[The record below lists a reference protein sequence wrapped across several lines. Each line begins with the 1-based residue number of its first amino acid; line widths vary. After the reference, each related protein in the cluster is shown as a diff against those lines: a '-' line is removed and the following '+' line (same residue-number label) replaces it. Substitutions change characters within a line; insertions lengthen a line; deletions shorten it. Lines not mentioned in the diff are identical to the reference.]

1 MRRNPTAPSNCA
13 SFSWGA
19 LLPWWTDWGAQV
31 VEYLSALR
39 RLDWGDHEPL
49 KSFTNETQGRP
60 WTDLL
65 RYMKHDK
72 YLRDREL
79 DYDPLAPWPLERD
92 RFATIDVQ
100 ASGGRHYYLVIRA
113 WGLGGV
119 SRQLYHE
126 KIGPGTESYAN
137 LLATCQT

>member
-1 MRRNPTAPSNCA
+1 
-13 SFSWGA
+13 
-19 LLPWWTDWGAQV
+19 
-31 VEYLSALR
+31 
-39 RLDWGDHEPL
+39 
-49 KSFTNETQGRP
+49 
-60 WTDLL
+60 
-65 RYMKHDK
+65 MKHDK

-137 LLATCQT
+137 LLATCQTRRVPDTTSPSMSAPSRANSSPRSWKAAPCPMATTP